1 MSRGI
6 ASFLSPPELQ
16 RLGRLALQSRS
27 IVEGNLAGRHRS
39 PLKGASSEFADHRAY
54 FPGDDPRHI
63 DWKVLGRTERYFIRR
78 YEEETNLRVYLVVD
92 RSASMGY
99 GSGNT
104 GSKYAFACRLA
115 AAIGYVVLKAKDS
128 VGLFLYSDRVTAAL
142 GARNSFRHLDNLLG
156 VLADQKPGK
165 ATATAATLHQVA
177 ESVRKRAL
185 IVIFSDLFDEG
196 EALRQALAHFRKQR
210 HDVILFHVL
219 DPAEI
224 DFPFAKGAEFEDL
237 ETGDRL
243 PVDPRRLADDYRR
256 VFAGFLAD
264 CRKPCTELNIDYRL
278 ARTDQS
284 AELFARAYLEERKRL
299 SK

>member
-6 ASFLSPPELQ
+6 ASFLSPDELQ
-16 RLGRLALQSRS
+16 RLGRLALQSRTV
-27 IVEGNLAGRHRS
+27 VEGNLAGRHRS
-39 PLKGASSEFADHRAY
+39 PLKGASSEFADHRSY
-54 FPGDDPRHI
+54 FQGDDPRHI
-63 DWKVLGRTERYFIRR
+63 DWKVFGRTERYFVRR
-78 YEEETNLRVYLVVD
+78 YEEETNLRVYLVID

-99 GSGNT
+99 GSGSST
-104 GSKYAFACRLA
+104 KYTFACRLA
-115 AAIGYVVLKAKDS
+115 AAIGYVVLKSKDS
-128 VGLFLYSDRVTAAL
+128 VGLYLYSDKVTAAL
-142 GARNSFRHLDNLLG
+142 GARNSYRHLDNLLG
-156 VLADQKPGK
+156 VLSEQKPGH

-185 IVIFSDLFDEG
+185 IVIFSDLFDES

-224 DFPFAKGAEFEDL
+224 DFPFTKGAEFEDL
-237 ETGDRL
+237 ESGEKL
-243 PVDPRRLADDYRR
+243 PIDPRRLADEYRR
-256 VFAGFLAD
+256 VFASFLDD
-264 CRKPCTELNIDYRL
+264 CRKPCSELNIDYRL

>member
-1 MSRGI
+1 MARGI
-6 ASFLSPPELQ
+6 ASFLTPDELQ

-39 PLKGASSEFADHRAY
+39 PLKGASSEFADHRSY
-54 FPGDDPRHI
+54 IPGDDPRHI
-63 DWKVLGRTERYFIRR
+63 DWKVFGRTERYFVRR
-78 YEEETNLRVYLVVD
+78 YEEETNLRVYLVID

-99 GSGNT
+99 GSGKT
-104 GSKYAFACRLA
+104 TKYAFACRLA
-115 AAIGYVVLKAKDS
+115 AALGYVVVKSKDS
-128 VGLFLYSDRVTAAL
+128 VGLYLYSDKVTASM
-142 GARNSFRHLDNLLG
+142 GARNSYRHLDNLLG
-156 VLADQKPGK
+156 VLSEQRPGK
-165 ATATAATLHQVA
+165 ATATADTLHRVA

-185 IVIFSDLFDEG
+185 IVIFSDLFDES
-196 EALRQALAHFRKQR
+196 ESFRQALAHFRKQR

-237 ETGDRL
+237 ETHEKL
-243 PVDPRRLADDYRR
+243 PVDPRRLAEEYRR
-256 VFAGFLAD
+256 VFAEFLD
-264 CRKPCTELNIDYRL
+264 GCRKPCAELNIDYRL

-284 AELFARAYLEERKRL
+284 PELFARAYLEERKRL

>member
-6 ASFLSPPELQ
+6 ASFLSPQELQ

-27 IVEGNLAGRHRS
+27 VVEGNLAGRHRS
-39 PLKGASSEFADHRAY
+39 PLKGASSEFADHRSY

-63 DWKVLGRTERYFIRR
+63 DWKVFGRTERYFVRR

-92 RSASMGY
+92 RSASMGF
-99 GSGNT
+99 GSASVT
-104 GSKYAFACRLA
+104 KYAFACRLA

-128 VGLFLYSDRVTAAL
+128 IGLYLYSDRVTAAME
-142 GARNSFRHLDNLLG
+142 ARNSFRHLDNLLG
-156 VLADQKPGK
+156 VLAEQKPGK
-165 ATATAATLHQVA
+165 ATATAATLNRVA

-185 IVIFSDLFDEG
+185 IVIFSDLFDEN
-196 EALRQALAHFRKQR
+196 ESLRQALAHFRKER

-237 ETGDRL
+237 ETGEKL
-243 PVDPRRLADDYRR
+243 PVDPRRLAEEYRR
-256 VFAGFLAD
+256 VFADFLAD